1 MTRRSV
7 ASILLALLLVGCQS
21 VDVEP
26 AKNSLMIPAQWRTAV
41 GPDSPTEQLWW
52 RNFHDND
59 LNRYVDQALQNNSDV
74 LIARERV
81 NEYQARVYA
90 ADGSLFPSLDASAGG
105 TRARSQS
112 AATGLPVYSTLYKGS
127 LTASYDVD
135 IWGVNRSTSNAAQAS
150 LDAQKAAAAAA
161 DLTVASSVASGYV
174 TLLSLDEQL
183 RVTRSTLK
191 SREEAFNLAKRQF
204 ETGYSSRL
212 ELMQSD
218 SELRSTRAQI
228 PLLQHQI
235 AQQENA
241 LSLLVGTNPAGLP
254 RNPHFESVTPLTL
267 PSQLPSSLLNRR
279 PDIVQAQ
286 RQLIATDATLAASR
300 ASLLPSID
308 LTATGSIQD
317 RTLSDLLD
325 NPLQLWSVGG
335 SILAPLLNRQALNA
349 QVDISQSQRNQALY
363 SYEKTVRNAFREVND
378 SLDAIARYQ
387 EQLTELSAQQDVA
400 QETLRIAQNRYRNG
414 YSSYLDVL
422 DAQRTL
428 FSVQTNVVQVK
439 NNLLLAQIDLYK
451 ALGGGWSELEKNKL
465 AGLAEHD
472 VAAMA

>member
-1 MTRRSV
+1 MTLRPV
-7 ASILLALLLVGCQS
+7 AGLLIATFLVGCQS
-21 VDVEP
+21 ADVAP
-26 AKNSLMIPAQWRTAV
+26 AKNTLQIPAQWRATS
-41 GPDSPTEQLWW
+41 GPTSPTEQLWW
-52 RNFHDND
+52 RNFHDNH
-59 LNRYVDQALQNNSDV
+59 LNRYVDQALHNNSDV
-74 LIARERV
+74 LIARERI

-90 ADGSLFPSLDASAGG
+90 ADSSLFPSLDAGVSG
-105 TRARSQS
+105 TRARTQS

-135 IWGVNRSTSNAAQAS
+135 IWGVNRSTANAAQAS
-150 LDAQKAAAAAA
+150 LEAQKAAAAAA

-174 TLLSLDEQL
+174 TLLALDEQL
-183 RVTRSTLK
+183 RVTQSTVK
-191 SREEAFNLAKRQF
+191 SREDALALAKRQF

-235 AQQENA
+235 AVQENA
-241 LSLLVGTNPAGLP
+241 LSQLLGDNPEDVARSDSFSAL
-254 RNPHFESVTPLTL
+254 TPLQLT
-267 PSQLPSSLLNRR
+267 SQLPSSLLNRR
-279 PDIVQAQ
+279 PDIVQAE
-286 RQLIATDATLAASR
+286 RQLIAADATLAASR
-300 ASLLPSID
+300 ASLLPSIN
-308 LTATGSIQD
+308 LTATGSVQD
-317 RTLSDLLD
+317 RTLPGLLD
-325 NPLQLWSVGG
+325 NPLQLWSLGG

-363 SYEKTVRNAFREVND
+363 GYEKTVRNAFREVND
-378 SLDAIARYQ
+378 SLDAITRYQ
-387 EQLTELSAQQDVA
+387 EQLTELLAQQDVA

-451 ALGGGWSELEKNKL
+451 TLGGGWS
-465 AGLAEHD
+465 
-472 VAAMA
+472 AA